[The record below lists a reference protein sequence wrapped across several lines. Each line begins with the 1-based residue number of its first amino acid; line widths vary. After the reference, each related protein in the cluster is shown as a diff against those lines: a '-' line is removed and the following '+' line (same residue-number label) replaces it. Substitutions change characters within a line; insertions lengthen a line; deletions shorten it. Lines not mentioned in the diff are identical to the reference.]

1 MRKKGLTE
9 TEAQAKE
16 LTQADKDALIQEVAE
31 EVQAMALKHLEPED
45 VADTYVLKGL
55 HRILDIP
62 AKRQI
67 IAIGT
72 YHREDGTID
81 GLEFKVLKNG
91 VHV

>member
-1 MRKKGLTE
+1 MRKNSKN
-9 TEAQAKE
+9 
-16 LTQADKDALIQEVAE
+16 EVEKARAE
-31 EVQAMALKHLEPED
+31 ETPLYNDTHPAYED
-45 VADTYVLKGL
+45 AADTYILKDL

-72 YHREDGTID
+72 YHRDSDGTID

-91 VHV
+91 VRV